1 MPSVYR
7 CIWEKDTKVNFDS
20 NRTAGDEGNMRTEK
34 LFLCNAENGLIEVK
48 NFELNI
54 KDGYLVLN

>member
-1 MPSVYR
+1 MKA
-7 CIWEKDTKVNFDS
+7 KDFKVIINHIEDDFKLYINTK
-20 NRTAGDEGNMRTEK
+20 
-34 LFLCNAENGLIEVK
+34 NGLIEVK

>member
-1 MPSVYR
+1 MKA
-7 CIWEKDTKVNFDS
+7 KDFKVIINHIEDDF
-20 NRTAGDEGNMRTEK
+20 K
-34 LFLCNAENGLIEVK
+34 LYINTENGLIEVN

>member
-1 MPSVYR
+1 MKA
-7 CIWEKDTKVNFDS
+7 KDFKVIIEHISDDFKLYIN
-20 NRTAGDEGNMRTEK
+20 TGDG
-34 LFLCNAENGLIEVK
+34 IVEVN

>member
-1 MPSVYR
+1 MKA
-7 CIWEKDTKVNFDS
+7 KDFKVIINHIEDDF
-20 NRTAGDEGNMRTEK
+20 K
-34 LFLCNAENGLIEVK
+34 LYINTENGLVEVK

>member
-1 MPSVYR
+1 MKA
-7 CIWEKDTKVNFDS
+7 KDFKVIINHIEDDF
-20 NRTAGDEGNMRTEK
+20 K
-34 LFLCNAENGLIEVK
+34 LYINTENGLIEVK